1 LAESR
6 FRIRGIADELAK
18 FDFLVSSLTKESVR
32 LVLDLVET
40 PPEENPYTALKERLL
55 SSHQLTNF
63 QKIEKLHQL
72 DNLGARKPSELL
84 AQMLE
89 LCPRGQEA
97 NEFFL
102 FLFLQRLP
110 KELRIMLGD
119 DPGHDARALAAK
131 ADKLWA
137 YHSHQQPNS
146 VAAVAA
152 AGSDEDEDAQIAAVR
167 GAAKSRPQWS
177 GQSGSGGNK
186 KGGGGSGKGAGPSPA
201 SLARN
206 SSGLCIFHW
215 RFGDKAHNCV
225 SPCSWQGN

>member
-1 LAESR
+1 
-6 FRIRGIADELAK
+6 
-18 FDFLVSSLTKESVR
+18 LTKESIR

-40 PPEENPYTALKERLL
+40 PPEGNPYTALKERLL

-137 YHSHQQPNS
+137 YHSHQQPNA

-152 AGSDEDEDAQIAAVR
+152 AGSDEEEESQIAAVR
-167 GAAKSRPQWS
+167 GAAKSRPQRS

-186 KGGGGSGKGAGPSPA
+186 KGGSGTGKGAGPSPA